1 MNSPRTGAVNAEL
14 AGLRAT
20 WAEAERRLYPL
31 ATSAPESYMRAVT
44 LVRALADRLGD
55 VHGDDVLVQ
64 RWHAREELLAGAV
77 EDQGA
82 VAAPNVAA
90 DDVAGAAFAL
100 RLHEL
105 ATEREETDRRQRVT
119 AARDSSQDW
128 AILHERGDVAR
139 GLGDP
144 YQCLEFHLASQLTV
158 VSTVEQDP
166 STGGVNHVVSV
177 VRFDHDGVHVEDT
190 QPEGFADVET
200 ASADEFGRARDEAK
214 RLVAEQR

>member
-55 VHGDDVLVQ
+55 VHGDDDLVQ

-82 VAAPNVAA
+82 VAAPEVAA

-105 ATEREETDRRQRVT
+105 VTERDEADRRGRVA
-119 AARDSSQDW
+119 AARESGLEW
-128 AILHERGDVAR
+128 AILHERGDVGR
-139 GLGDP
+139 GLVDP
-144 YQCLEFHLASQLTV
+144 YQSLEFHLASQLTV

-177 VRFDHDGVHVEDT
+177 VRFDHEGVHVEEA
-190 QPEGFADVET
+190 QPQGFVDIET
-200 ASADEFGRARDEAK
+200 ATADEFGRARDEAK
-214 RLVAEQR
+214 RRVAEQG